1 MRSTTNTVTR
11 LLILTL
17 CFGAAVGCAGLPT
30 LESPSVSVQTVRMLS
45 SDALSPEFEVV
56 LSVDN
61 PNPIPLNISTITYD
75 IRVEGESIVNGI
87 TDQISSIE
95 RYGSGQITISASPD
109 LLTGARVIAQMLR
122 SNRSA
127 LNYDLEAQIDIG
139 RFLPEIKLTESGQL
153 DLSH

>member
-17 CFGAAVGCAGLPT
+17 CFGAVVGCAGLPT

-95 RYGSGQITISASPD
+95 RYGNGQITISASPD

-127 LNYDLEAQIDIG
+127 LNYDLEAQLDIG
-139 RFLPEIKLTESGQL
+139 RFLPAIKLTDSGQL
-153 DLSH
+153 DLSR